1 MLQLDLFEGAIL
13 NAKQQTQLETFI
25 DNQVVRSQ
33 NAKIKNEE
41 TEIALIDAGFVK
53 GVDFNNNFEIYDV
66 VEDVE
71 LGYSFDNS
79 NFLVNDVSYTGKR
92 GGISFLSKRYSRED
106 DKIVDIEINWFDF
119 ANGKFECESLIGS
132 YRRVKPATLL
142 TKLNDKRDRAEY
154 DMEATRMRNK
164 GFAIALKD
172 LSKKFPTAK
181 FSIFTDYD
189 RSSYGRNIYSTQ
201 RVKGQFDNGSYVTLD
216 VHSNGKYKIVKKYDA
231 EMVAMVSDQVME
243 FFTNQNK

>member
-33 NAKIKNEE
+33 NAKIKNVE

-53 GVDFNNNFEIYDV
+53 GVDFNNTFKIYDV

-79 NFLVNDVSYTGKR
+79 NFQVTDVKFTGKR
-92 GGISFLSKRYSRED
+92 GGITLLSKRYNRED
-106 DKIVDIEINWFDF
+106 DKIVDNVINWFDF
-119 ANGKFECESLIGS
+119 VDGKFECESLVGS
-132 YRRVKPATLL
+132 YRRVKAATLL

-164 GFAIALKD
+164 GFDIALNT
-172 LSKKFPTAK
+172 LRKKFPTAK

-189 RSSYGRNIYSTQ
+189 RNYGRNIYSTE

-243 FFTNQNK
+243 FFANQNK

>member
-119 ANGKFECESLIGS
+119 ANGKFECESLMGS
-132 YRRVKPATLL
+132 YRKVKPATLL

-154 DMEATRMRNK
+154 DMEATRMRNR
-164 GFAIALKD
+164 GFNIALKD
-172 LSKKFPTAK
+172 LRKKFPTAK

-189 RSSYGRNIYSTQ
+189 RNYGRNIYSTE

>member
-33 NAKIKNEE
+33 NAKIKNVE

-53 GVDFNNNFEIYDV
+53 GVDFNNTFEIYDV

-79 NFLVNDVSYTGKR
+79 NFQVTDVKFTGKR
-92 GGISFLSKRYSRED
+92 GGITLLSKRYNRED
-106 DKIVDIEINWFDF
+106 DKIVDNVINWFDF
-119 ANGKFECESLIGS
+119 VDGKFECESLVGS
-132 YRRVKPATLL
+132 YRRVKAATLL

-172 LSKKFPTAK
+172 LRKKFPTAK

>member
-119 ANGKFECESLIGS
+119 ANGKFECESLMGS
-132 YRRVKPATLL
+132 YRKVKPATLL
-142 TKLNDKRDRAEY
+142 TKLNYKRDRAEY

-172 LSKKFPTAK
+172 LRKKFPTAK

>member
-33 NAKIKNEE
+33 NAKIKNVE

-53 GVDFNNNFEIYDV
+53 GVDFNNTFEIYDV

-119 ANGKFECESLIGS
+119 ANGKFECESLMGS
-132 YRRVKPATLL
+132 YRKVKPATLL

-154 DMEATRMRNK
+154 DMEATRERNN

>member
-1 MLQLDLFEGAIL
+1 MLQLDIFEGAIL

-33 NAKIKNEE
+33 DAKIKNVE

-53 GVDFNNNFEIYDV
+53 GVDFNNTFEIYDV

-71 LGYSFDNS
+71 LGYNFDKS
-79 NFLVNDVSYTGKR
+79 NFRVTDVKYIGKR
-92 GGISFLSKRYSRED
+92 GGISLLSNRYSKED
-106 DKIVDIEINWFDF
+106 DKIINTEINFFEFVD
-119 ANGKFECESLIGS
+119 GKFECESLVGS
-132 YRRVKPATLL
+132 YRRVKAATLL
-142 TKLNDKRDRAEY
+142 TKLNFKRDRAEY
-154 DMEATRMRNK
+154 DMEATRERNN

-172 LSKKFPTAK
+172 LRKKFPTAK

-231 EMVAMVSDQVME
+231 EMVAMVSDQVMG
-243 FFTNQNK
+243 FFANQNK